1 MKDIFKYIINEF
13 IERELPDIK
22 KRDMDIPLY
31 SNKIISL
38 IGIRRSGKTYLLYD
52 LIKRLRK
59 KISRENIIYINFED
73 DRLFGIKL
81 NNLNEMIEA
90 YFEMFP
96 SKRSEKI
103 YLFLDEIQEVEHWE
117 KFVRRIYDTVDASI
131 FITGSS
137 SKLLG
142 KEISTSLR
150 GRTLSFEV
158 FPLSFQEF
166 LRFRGVKI
174 NLHSLKSLSFI
185 KNSLDEYLKFGGFV
199 EIISEDDVRI
209 KHRILQDYIDL
220 ITGEKE
226 VSDEFIKELP
236 MFYLGCIKALSDIPE
251 SITKYFSHEII
262 FKFWAYIRD
271 KVNIIYLSQPDFK
284 PVNSFTF
291 KGKTYYM
298 PEELTKNGIKYP
310 FGNETLMTFVE
321 SADLLLAG
329 KNLKEGKFE
338 NINLI
343 LGILAR
349 EKGEVYDE
357 KRALEKAEMFNDLSL
372 EVAWSVFFYLLQQW
386 TVFASGIPSYL
397 VAEASLN

>member
-1 MKDIFKYIINEF
+1 MLITE
-13 IERELPDIK
+13 IEGKEYNIK
-22 KRDMDIPLY
+22 TEWSEITIRDT
-31 SNKIISL
+31 KE
-38 IGIRRSGKTYLLYD
+38 
-52 LIKRLRK
+52 LIK
-59 KISRENIIYINFED
+59 N
-73 DRLFGIKL
+73 
-81 NNLNEMIEA
+81 A
-90 YFEMFP
+90 P
-96 SKRSEKI
+96 P
-103 YLFLDEIQEVEHWE
+103 QE
-117 KFVRRIYDTVDASI
+117 
-131 FITGSS
+131 
-137 SKLLG
+137 
-142 KEISTSLR
+142 
-150 GRTLSFEV
+150 
-158 FPLSFQEF
+158 
-166 LRFRGVKI
+166 
-174 NLHSLKSLSFI
+174 
-185 KNSLDEYLKFGGFV
+185 
-199 EIISEDDVRI
+199 
-209 KHRILQDYIDL
+209 YIDL

-372 EVAWSVFFYLLQQW
+372 EVAWSVFFYLLQLW
-386 TVFASGIPSYL
+386 TSFVEDTPSYFQE
-397 VAEASLN
+397 AASLN